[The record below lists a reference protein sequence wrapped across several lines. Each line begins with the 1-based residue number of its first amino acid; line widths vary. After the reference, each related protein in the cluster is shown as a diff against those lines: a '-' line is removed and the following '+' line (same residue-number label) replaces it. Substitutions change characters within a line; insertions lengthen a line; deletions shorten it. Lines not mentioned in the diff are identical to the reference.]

1 MVSRG
6 WSLKELLIAVAI
18 MVALVALLLP
28 IGLRVRTAVKRADCK
43 TRIATLGA
51 WLVQEYS
58 RTGSLPITE
67 EEFEALARR
76 AGVEPRCPLNGEPY
90 QYYAVFKPPYR
101 ADGSLLPDTPQLRRE
116 WKVFITNLLKSRRYH
131 PILQCDYC
139 YDPKLSS
146 KVVGQEWDGAYW
158 YPVFS
163 DEVAGKDR
171 CFLGVNFYGC
181 VGYYNDSLLGSIITL
196 EWSCRSGYNPFAKWG
211 GTLPSREEIENQE
224 RAIQQGGGSG
234 KTVDNSANR
243 CILVD
248 ASAHLGRRVLD
259 TKIQLSPELDR

>member
-1 MVSRG
+1 MMVSRG

-76 AGVEPRCPLNGEPY
+76 AGVEPRCPFNGEPY
-90 QYYAVFKPPYR
+90 QYYAAFMAPYG
-101 ADGSLLPDTPQLRRE
+101 ADGTPLPDTHQLRRE
-116 WKVFITNLLKSRRYH
+116 WKVFITNLLKSHRYH
-131 PILQCDYC
+131 PMLQCEHC
-139 YDPKLSS
+139 YDPKLSG
-146 KVVGQEWDGAYW
+146 KVVEHGWSGRYR
-158 YPVFS
+158 YPIFS
-163 DEVAGKDR
+163 NEVKIKDR
-171 CFLGVNFYGC
+171 RFLGVNFYGC
-181 VGYYNDSLLGSIITL
+181 VGYYNDVLLLQIITL
-196 EWSCRSGYNPFAKWG
+196 EWTCRSGYNPGASRG
-211 GTLPSREEIENQE
+211 GRLSTREEVNELE

-234 KTVDNSANR
+234 
-243 CILVD
+243 CW
-248 ASAHLGRRVLD
+248 
-259 TKIQLSPELDR
+259 